1 MIVGVAVLVAAM
13 LRAVLAAET
22 AYLEVILFEST
33 PPHGDGFT
41 TYTYDLQG
49 HFSAAGATTSAEG
62 DIIQLH
68 PLGLCNNSDDDDLY
82 QYGWVGVV
90 KLEDPSLEP
99 QPCLSVFGKAKKA
112 VQRGAIA
119 VIFDVTENPGA
130 IDQLSSGADEP
141 LSHPVVIIHNE
152 EARKLMSIVNRQTMA
167 RARIQHSKDPYL
179 PPRSSN
185 EYFDMGIFMA
195 FFILISLI
203 CLVLLL
209 KIKWR
214 QRQKQSSL
222 ERQATLAISKMETRK
237 FKTLPRKG
245 SPVRDAGGASCRGCP
260 AAGGRCGW
268 ELDGLS
274 TSSGGCLCAIC
285 LEEFQDGQELRIV
298 PCLHEFHKDCVDPW
312 LQSNRTCPLCMY
324 NIIDCHVSKTFPVPG
339 CLPDQS
345 FHGDQSSSV
354 VPMRFPGHRTQT
366 ESPMHRSKGSI
377 HRNTSGATHAPSLS
391 GTRNTSA
398 NMVSEAWMGSLCQ
411 DSSIPCSS
419 VHHHHHHYYHH
430 GDFQNWSGGQVVAPV
445 HVHASQNHTH
455 GSWRP
460 NSVSS
465 SGYYAD
471 VTSCSSSHSSK
482 CRCSNFSSSSSGD
495 VTDVSNQGI
504 FGSTSTFKSEL
515 SSSSR
520 DNVYAG
526 NVASTFGNTEE
537 MLSPHR
543 AHVTTNVLHCQ
554 TNKCKNRTQD
564 SCMMNESS
572 SDSSQEFSRY
582 SSDLSLEDV
591 LENALRLQGSYPKGA
606 NFPTQST
613 LQLEP
618 CRFCLGSCSAR
629 RHLSYASRSSAVES
643 VKKKADVGH
652 YVGTRDVA
660 GRQCQVAV
668 TSGPGFTACS
678 SPFQTKSGRSV
689 VPRPVSCQEL
699 PTNKPAR
706 LGPCAHCQRE
716 CPHSIMVYTGRPD
729 APYMSIPLHEA
740 DQLFLRGMV

>member
-1 MIVGVAVLVAAM
+1 MLGRVVVLVLATM
-13 LRAVLAAET
+13 QAVLARET

-33 PPHGDGFT
+33 PPHGDGYT

-49 HFSAAGATTSAEG
+49 HFSAAGATVSAEG

-68 PLGLCNNSDDDDLY
+68 PLGLCNNSDEEDLH

-90 KLEDPSLEP
+90 KLEDPALEP
-99 QPCLSVFGKAKKA
+99 QPCLSIFGKAKKA
-112 VQRGAIA
+112 IQRGAIA

-130 IDQLSSGADEP
+130 IDQLSEGAEEP
-141 LSHPVVIIHNE
+141 LSHPVVVIHNE

-179 PPRSSN
+179 PQRSSN

-222 ERQATLAISKMETRK
+222 ERQATHAISKMETRK
-237 FKTLPRKG
+237 FKSLVGKG
-245 SPVRDAGGASCRGCP
+245 SAGDVGSGSCRRWSPP
-260 AAGGRCGW
+260 AGRCGW

-274 TSSGGCLCAIC
+274 SSSGGCLCAIC

-312 LQSNRTCPLCMY
+312 LLSNRTCPLCMY
-324 NIIDCHVSKTFPVPG
+324 NIIDCQISKTFSVPG

-345 FHGDQSSSV
+345 FHGDQSSSI
-354 VPMRFPGHRTQT
+354 VPMRFPAHRMQT
-366 ESPMHRSKGSI
+366 ESPMHRNKGSI
-377 HRNTSGATHAPSLS
+377 HRNTAGTTQAPSLL
-391 GTRNTSA
+391 GTRDSSA
-398 NMVSEAWMGSLCQ
+398 HTVSEAWMGSLCQ
-411 DSSIPCSS
+411 DSSVPCSSS

-430 GDFQNWSGGQVVAPV
+430 GDFPHWPSGQVVAPV
-445 HVHASQNHTH
+445 HVHASQNHTLT
-455 GSWRP
+455 SWRP

-465 SGYYAD
+465 SGYHAD
-471 VTSCSSSHSSK
+471 VTSCSSLHSSK

-504 FGSTSTFKSEL
+504 YGSTSTFKSEL

-526 NVASTFGNTEE
+526 NVASTFDNKEE
-537 MLSPHR
+537 MFPPHGE
-543 AHVTTNVLHCQ
+543 HVATDVLHCQ
-554 TNKCKNRTQD
+554 TNRCKTKTQD
-564 SCMMNESS
+564 SCIINESS

-582 SSDLSLEDV
+582 SSDLSLEDA
-591 LENALRLQGSYPKGA
+591 LENALRLQRSCR
-606 NFPTQST
+606 NFATQST
-613 LQLEP
+613 LKP
-618 CRFCLGSCSAR
+618 CRFCLGSCSVR
-629 RHLSYASRSSAVES
+629 RQLSCTRRSSAVES
-643 VKKKADVGH
+643 INKKADVGN
-652 YVGTRDVA
+652 YRGTRDVA
-660 GRQCQVAV
+660 VHQCQV
-668 TSGPGFTACS
+668 TLTTGPGYPACS
-678 SPFQTKSGRSV
+678 SHLQPKGRRSV
-689 VPRPVSCQEL
+689 APRPGSCQEL
-699 PTNKPAR
+699 PTKEQAR
-706 LGPCAHCQRE
+706 PGVCAHCQRE
-716 CPHSIMVYTGRPD
+716 SHQSIMVYTGRPD
-729 APYMSIPLHEA
+729 EPYISVPLHEA
-740 DQLFLRGMV
+740 DQRFLRGVV